1 MKKNIWR
8 IIILILPLI
17 LIIYLLLL
25 RSFSFPVYQRV
36 GAEDNLLEWGQFFL
50 YLFSGILTILLAIK
64 YKENKFLLV
73 IYIIL
78 TLGLLFIAFEEISWG
93 ERIPFLPN
101 IFALPTELMERNV
114 QGEQN
119 IHNIDSIHSIIGYIY
134 IVLGFIGC
142 FAWIG
147 KRLIKKS
154 TNIREAFKKTLNHII
169 PEWYYF
175 FYFFPLFINLLSR
188 NKYGFMPQDYEVAE
202 TCLALGVFLFFLQSY
217 IKKKKG
223 KWMIL
228 DSNQ

>member
-78 TLGLLFIAFEEISWG
+78 TLGLIFIAFEEISWG

-101 IFALPTELMERNV
+101 IFALPTELTERNV

-147 KRLIKKS
+147 KRLIKNQQILEKLL
-154 TNIREAFKKTLNHII
+154 RKHLII
-169 PEWYYF
+169 LY
-175 FYFFPLFINLLSR
+175 LS
-188 NKYGFMPQDYEVAE
+188 GITSF
-202 TCLALGVFLFFLQSY
+202 TSFLFLLIY
-217 IKKKKG
+217 YPETNMVLCHRI
-223 KWMIL
+223 MR
-228 DSNQ
+228 

>member
-78 TLGLLFIAFEEISWG
+78 TLGLIFIAFEEISWG

-101 IFALPTELMERNV
+101 IFALPTELTERNV

-147 KRLIKKS
+147 KRLIKNQQILEKLL
-154 TNIREAFKKTLNHII
+154 RKHLII
-169 PEWYYF
+169 LY
-175 FYFFPLFINLLSR
+175 LS
-188 NKYGFMPQDYEVAE
+188 GITSF
-202 TCLALGVFLFFLQSY
+202 TSFLFLLIYYPETNMVLCHRIMKLQ
-217 IKKKKG
+217 KHV
-223 KWMIL
+223 
-228 DSNQ
+228 